1 MEKQSLEPVAIR
13 IASTGDLKAIYRIEQ
28 SAVQSPWS
36 RSAIVETLESDCAVN
51 LVAVG
56 ENGDIR
62 GYLLGAIV
70 ADELSIHYLVTHPQY
85 RRRGIGRELIEAAA
99 KKARDLGARIAYL
112 EVRLKNEAA
121 QALYRACGFIVRAER
136 KKYYADDGDS
146 ALLMAMRLE

>member
-1 MEKQSLEPVAIR
+1 
-13 IASTGDLKAIYRIEQ
+13 
-28 SAVQSPWS
+28 
-36 RSAIVETLESDCAVN
+36 
-51 LVAVG
+51 
-56 ENGDIR
+56 
-62 GYLLGAIV
+62 
-70 ADELSIHYLVTHPQY
+70 LSIHYLVTHPRY

-121 QALYRACGFIVRAER
+121 QALYRACGFTVGAER